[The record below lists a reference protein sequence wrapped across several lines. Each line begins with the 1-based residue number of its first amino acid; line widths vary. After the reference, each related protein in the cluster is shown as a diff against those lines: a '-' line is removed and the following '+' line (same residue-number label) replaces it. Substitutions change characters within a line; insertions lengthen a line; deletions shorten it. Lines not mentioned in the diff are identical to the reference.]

1 MTIQADLLAKPE
13 KDFYNVEKRG
23 RIPGMEYTMRC
34 DYCKIHYEKSE
45 GACPNCGMTPRRRS
59 IKILCAV
66 AEVIFWMAWIFM
78 IPYAYLEAK
87 IGHLLIAIAAVILAL
102 PSVYYLFRRFL
113 GRKHRKI
120 LAGVRA
126 GMLILSA
133 LLLIIGSTGKYQ
145 ISESHVKQM
154 AESHLKGAFVHD
166 DSFEYGTCEGIQ
178 YFTDQKDRFV
188 YWAEVTMSYRVKD
201 GEGKVVSK
209 KQTDI
214 IKWNATNDNYEWHG
228 IKEE

>member
-1 MTIQADLLAKPE
+1 MK
-13 KDFYNVEKRG
+13 
-23 RIPGMEYTMRC
+23 C
-34 DYCKIHYEKSE
+34 DYCKIHYEESE
-45 GACPNCGMTPRRRS
+45 GVCPNCGMTPRKRS
-59 IKILCAV
+59 VKILCVV
-66 AEVIFWMAWIFM
+66 AEVILWMYWLLI

-87 IGHLLIAIAAVILAL
+87 IGHPLAASAAVILAL

-113 GRKHRKI
+113 GRKHRNI

-126 GMLILSA
+126 SMLILSA

-154 AESHLKGAFVHD
+154 AESHLKDAFVHD
-166 DSFEYGTCEGIQ
+166 SSFEYENCQDIK
-178 YFTDQKDRFV
+178 YFTDQNDRFV

-201 GEGKVVSK
+201 GEENVVSK
-209 KQTDI
+209 KRTDI

-228 IKEE
+228 IKKE

>member
-1 MTIQADLLAKPE
+1 
-13 KDFYNVEKRG
+13 
-23 RIPGMEYTMRC
+23 MEYTMRC
-34 DYCKIHYEKSE
+34 DYCKIHYEESE
-45 GACPNCGMTPRRRS
+45 GVCPNCGMTPRKRS
-59 IKILCAV
+59 VKIFCAV
-66 AEVIFWMAWIFM
+66 AEVIFWLVWIFI
-78 IPYAYLEAK
+78 IPYAYLEIK
-87 IGHLLIAIAAVILAL
+87 IGHPLVASAAVILAL

-113 GRKHRKI
+113 GRRHRNI

-133 LLLIIGSTGKYQ
+133 LLLIIGSTGKYR

-154 AESHLKGAFVHD
+154 AESHLKGSFVHD
-166 DSFEYGTCEGIQ
+166 DSFEYGTCEDIQ

-201 GEGKVVSK
+201 GEGNAVSK

-228 IKEE
+228 IKKE